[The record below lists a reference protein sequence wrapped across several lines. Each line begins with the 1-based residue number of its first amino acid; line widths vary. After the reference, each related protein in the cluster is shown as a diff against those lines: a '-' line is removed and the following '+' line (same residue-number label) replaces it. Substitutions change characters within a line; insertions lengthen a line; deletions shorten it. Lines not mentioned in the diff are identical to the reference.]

1 MSSTDVT
8 RRGFEMLFD
17 SLNRAHNPPRI
28 GQQADVIPLK
38 QPVDLRVQLERAL
51 IELEDAAAL
60 VEVHYP
66 MSAKQYRRTAQRI
79 RSLVEG
85 A

>member
-1 MSSTDVT
+1 MNNPDVT

-17 SLNRAHNPPRI
+17 SLNRAHRPPRI

-66 MSAKQYRRTAQRI
+66 ISAMQHRRTVQRI
-79 RSLVEG
+79 RSLIEQ